1 MLLFG
6 VKFAVVVAIAAWL
19 AGWPGRVTAELPGYR
34 LDLGFAVLEWP
45 DQYLDT
51 SVGVLVL
58 ALLGFAA
65 LAALAYRFWRF
76 LWRAPRDL
84 NVSVKAGRRQR
95 GYRALTQ
102 GMVAVAA
109 GEREEAARWA
119 RKAGALLDE
128 PPLTMLLSAQAA
140 QLSGDEAAAARYFT
154 AMLDNEETRFLGLR
168 GLLTQALREGER
180 GRALELVREA
190 HGMRPRTPWVLQSLF
205 DLSERGGD
213 LEAAERALR
222 ESLRAKA
229 LPKAEAERKRAVV
242 LVERALAARRADTA
256 TATATAIGHARA
268 AHKLAPGLSPAAALL
283 AELLLGSGA
292 ARKAA
297 KVLED
302 AWARAP
308 HPDLARLYLEARP
321 SDDSLERLKNLGK
334 LVARNPAHGE
344 SHLARGRAAL
354 EARLWG
360 EARRHFEAAAGP
372 DGLDGNPREAV
383 CRLMAEL
390 EESERGD
397 LEAARVWLA
406 RAAAAPP
413 DPTWVCG
420 ACGASATS
428 WNPRCGNCESFDAL
442 AWTAPPQVVALPEPP
457 PEPAPESEPQPQPA
471 PEPAPPGAVPET
483 PALSAPKAPEPAE
496 PTAPAALTRPS

>member
-1 MLLFG
+1 MGRVLLFG

-34 LDLGFAVLEWP
+34 LDLGFTVLEWP
-45 DQYLDT
+45 DQYLDA

-58 ALLGFAA
+58 ALLGFAI

-84 NVSVKAGRRQR
+84 NLSVKAGRRQR

-140 QLSGDEAAAARYFT
+140 QLSGDEAAATRYFT

-168 GLLTQALREGER
+168 GLLTQALREGESA
-180 GRALELVREA
+180 RALELAREA

-205 DLSERGGD
+205 DLTERGGD

-222 ESLRAKA
+222 ESQRAKA

-242 LVERALAARRADTA
+242 LVERALAARSADTA
-256 TATATAIGHARA
+256 TATGHARA
-268 AHKLAPGLSPAAALL
+268 AHKLAPGLFPAAALL

-292 ARKAA
+292 ARKAS

-321 SDDSLERLKNLGK
+321 SDDSLERLKTQGK

-372 DGLDGNPREAV
+372 DGLDGDPREAV

-397 LEAARVWLA
+397 LEAARAWLA

-413 DPTWVCG
+413 DPAWVCG
-420 ACGASATS
+420 TCGASATS
-428 WNPRCGNCESFDAL
+428 WSPRCGNCESFDAL
-442 AWTAPPQVVALPEPP
+442 AWTAPPQVAALPEP
-457 PEPAPESEPQPQPA
+457 APDLTPDLT
-471 PEPAPPGAVPET
+471 PPGPAPET
-483 PALSAPKAPEPAE
+483 PALAAPKAPEQAE
-496 PTAPAALTRPS
+496 PAVPETLTRPS

>member
-1 MLLFG
+1 VGRVLLFCL
-6 VKFAVVVAIAAWL
+6 KAAVLVGLAFWL
-19 AGWPGRVTAELPGYR
+19 AMRPGEVSIEWLGYR
-34 LDLGFAVLEWP
+34 
-45 DQYLDT
+45 LDT
-51 SVGVLVL
+51 SVGILILAVAVL
-58 ALLGFAA
+58 ATVAA
-65 LAALAYRFWRF
+65 LMYRFWRF
-76 LWRAPRDL
+76 LLHAPRDL
-84 NVSVKAGRRQR
+84 SRRVRAGKRQR
-95 GYRALTQ
+95 GYQALTQ

-119 RKAGALLDE
+119 RKADTLLDE

-140 QLSGDEAAAARYFT
+140 QLSGDEAAARRYFT

-168 GLLTQALREGER
+168 GLLTQALREGEQA
-180 GRALELVREA
+180 RALELVREA

-205 DLSERGGD
+205 DLTERSGD

-229 LPKAEAERKRAVV
+229 LPKPEAERKRAVV
-242 LVERALAARRADTA
+242 LVERALAARQAGDSA
-256 TATATAIGHARA
+256 ATAIGHARE

-283 AELLLGSGA
+283 AELLLGGGA

-321 SDDSLERLKNLGK
+321 SDDSLERLKTLGK

-372 DGLDGNPREAV
+372 DGLDGDPPEAV
-383 CRLMAEL
+383 CRLMAAL
-390 EESERGD
+390 EASEHGD
-397 LEAARVWLA
+397 LDAARAWLA
-406 RAAAAPP
+406 RATAAPP
-413 DPTWVCG
+413 DPAWVCG
-420 ACGASATS
+420 TCGASAAS
-428 WNPRCGNCESFDAL
+428 WSPRCGNCESFDAL
-442 AWTAPPQVVALPEPP
+442 AWTAPPQVVALPELV
-457 PEPAPESEPQPQPA
+457 PELAPSLKPNLSPNLS
-471 PEPAPPGAVPET
+471 PPGPVAET
-483 PALSAPKAPEPAE
+483 PALAAPKAPEQTE

>member
-1 MLLFG
+1 MGRVLLFG
-6 VKFAVVVAIAAWL
+6 VKFAIVVAIAAWL

-34 LDLGFAVLEWP
+34 LDLGFTVLEWP
-45 DQYLDT
+45 DQYLDA

-58 ALLGFAA
+58 ALLGFAVLTA
-65 LAALAYRFWRF
+65 LVYRFWRF
-76 LWRAPRDL
+76 LRRAPRDL
-84 NVSVKAGRRQR
+84 NLSVKAGRRRR

-205 DLSERGGD
+205 DLTERGGD
-213 LEAAERALR
+213 LEAADRALR

-229 LPKAEAERKRAVV
+229 LPKPEAERKRAVV
-242 LVERALAARRADTA
+242 LVQRALAARQAGDSAA
-256 TATATAIGHARA
+256 TATGHARE

-302 AWARAP
+302 TWARAP

-321 SDDSLERLKNLGK
+321 SDDSLERLKTLGK

-372 DGLDGNPREAV
+372 DGLAGDPREAV

-397 LEAARVWLA
+397 LEAAHAWLA
-406 RAAAAPP
+406 RATAAPP
-413 DPTWVCG
+413 DPAWVCG
-420 ACGASATS
+420 TCGASAAS
-428 WNPRCGNCESFDAL
+428 WSPRCGNCESFDAL
-442 AWTAPPQVVALPEPP
+442 AWTAPPQVAALPEPAP
-457 PEPAPESEPQPQPA
+457 DLAPEPAPEPASNLASRGPA
-471 PEPAPPGAVPET
+471 PEI
-483 PALSAPKAPEPAE
+483 PALAAPKAPEQTE
-496 PTAPAALTRPS
+496 PIAPAALTRPS

>member
-1 MLLFG
+1 M
-6 VKFAVVVAIAAWL
+6 KFAVVVAIAAWL

-34 LDLGFAVLEWP
+34 LDLGFTVLEWP
-45 DQYLDT
+45 DQYLDA

-58 ALLGFAA
+58 ALLGFAI

-84 NVSVKAGRRQR
+84 NLSVKAGRRQR

-140 QLSGDEAAAARYFT
+140 QLSGDEAAATRYFT

-168 GLLTQALREGER
+168 GLLTQALREGESA
-180 GRALELVREA
+180 RALELAREA

-205 DLSERGGD
+205 DLTERGGD

-222 ESLRAKA
+222 ESQRAKA

-242 LVERALAARRADTA
+242 LVERALTARSADTA
-256 TATATAIGHARA
+256 TATGHARA
-268 AHKLAPGLSPAAALL
+268 AHKLAPGLFPAAALL

-292 ARKAA
+292 ARKAS

-321 SDDSLERLKNLGK
+321 SDDSLERLKTLGK

-372 DGLDGNPREAV
+372 DGLDGDPREAV

-397 LEAARVWLA
+397 FEAARAWLA

-413 DPTWVCG
+413 DPAWVCG
-420 ACGASATS
+420 TCGASATS
-428 WNPRCGNCESFDAL
+428 WSPRCGNCESFDAL
-442 AWTAPPQVVALPEPP
+442 AWTAPPQVAALPEP
-457 PEPAPESEPQPQPA
+457 APDLTPDLT
-471 PEPAPPGAVPET
+471 PPGPAPET
-483 PALSAPKAPEPAE
+483 PALAAPKAPEQAE
-496 PTAPAALTRPS
+496 SAVPETLTRPS

>member
-1 MLLFG
+1 MGRVLLFG

-34 LDLGFAVLEWP
+34 LDLGFTVLEWP
-45 DQYLDT
+45 DQYLDA

-58 ALLGFAA
+58 ALLGFAI
-65 LAALAYRFWRF
+65 LVALAYRFWRF
-76 LWRAPRDL
+76 LRRAPRDL
-84 NVSVKAGRRQR
+84 NLSVKAGRRRR

-109 GEREEAARWA
+109 GERAEAARWA

-168 GLLTQALREGER
+168 GLLTQALREGQR

-205 DLSERGGD
+205 DLTERGGD
-213 LEAAERALR
+213 LEAADRALR
-222 ESLRAKA
+222 EALRAKA
-229 LPKAEAERKRAVV
+229 LPKPEAERKRAVV
-242 LVERALAARRADTA
+242 LVERALAARQAGDSA
-256 TATATAIGHARA
+256 AAIGHARA

-292 ARKAA
+292 ARKAV

-302 AWARAP
+302 TWARAP

-321 SDDSLERLKNLGK
+321 SDDSLERLKTLGK

-372 DGLDGNPREAV
+372 DGLAGDPREAV

-397 LEAARVWLA
+397 LEAAHAWLA
-406 RAAAAPP
+406 RATAAPP
-413 DPTWVCG
+413 DPAWVCG
-420 ACGASATS
+420 TCGASAAS
-428 WNPRCGNCESFDAL
+428 WSPRCGNCESFDAL
-442 AWTAPPQVVALPEPP
+442 AWTAPPQVAALPELAPNLTP
-457 PEPAPESEPQPQPA
+457 NLTSPGPAA
-471 PEPAPPGAVPET
+471 ET
-483 PALSAPKAPEPAE
+483 PALAAPKTPEQTE